1 MPGEAN
7 SLARRAVKAAA
18 WGYLGTAARLVIQ
31 LGSQIVLARLLGPAE
46 YGLFAITVIAVSLG
60 VLVSDIASSA
70 LIHIPEIDEAHIRFA
85 FTWQMASGLLL
96 CGLLAAI
103 AEPLAAWV
111 RQPDLAPILLAG
123 APICLLSTLGGVSL
137 ALLRR
142 RLDYGVIQLWQTLG
156 YFIGY
161 VLVGIP
167 LAALTPAG
175 VWALVAAWAA
185 QVSITT
191 LGYLWNAPH
200 ARTPLLRCASDK
212 RMVAFGLQAMLA
224 NFSNWALANVDR
236 LIVARTASMRDT
248 GLYSTMINLLST
260 PLAQILGTYQSV
272 AFAASARSGA
282 ASARQTFLLMLS
294 GGSLIVCLLFGIVLA
309 IPGTLIAVLYGPQ
322 WADAEAY
329 MTAFAIG
336 FIAYGIQATITP
348 LLWGKGA
355 VEKEAVPQFA
365 MALLLGL
372 AAWAASAISPLA
384 VAWAF
389 AAVNLCRC
397 AWIVA
402 NAVRTFRAP
411 PLSCTFALLRSA
423 TAGAVLG
430 ASIWLA
436 DRLIRETTTAPLFWL
451 TSDVLILFALGGLAL
466 VKRDLWLHRP
476 LTRLLDRKLGSAAA

>member
-1 MPGEAN
+1 MPGNAKT
-7 SLARRAVKAAA
+7 LTQRAVKAAA

-46 YGLFAITVIAVSLG
+46 YGLFAIAVIAVSLG
-60 VLVSDIASSA
+60 VLASDIASSA
-70 LIHIPEIDEAHIRFA
+70 LIHINELDEPQIRFA
-85 FTWQMASGLLL
+85 FTWQIASGLLL

-103 AEPLAAWV
+103 AEPLATWV
-111 RQPDLAPILLAG
+111 RQPGLGPILLAG
-123 APICLLSTLGGVSL
+123 APVCLLSALGGVSL

-142 RLDYGVIQLWQTLG
+142 RLDYGTIQLWQTLG

-175 VWALVAAWAA
+175 VWALVAAWAVQA
-185 QVSITT
+185 TITT
-191 LGYLWNAPH
+191 LGYLWRAPH
-200 ARTPLLRCASDK
+200 AWVPLLHCASG
-212 RMVAFGLQAMLA
+212 RSMIAFGLQAMLA

-236 LIVARTASMRDT
+236 LIVARTASIRDT

-272 AFAASARSGA
+272 AFAASARSGEE
-282 ASARQTFLLMLS
+282 SARQIFLLMLS

-309 IPGTLIAVLYGPQ
+309 IPDTLIAVMYGPK

-348 LLWGKGA
+348 LLWGRGA
-355 VEKEAVPQFA
+355 VDKEAIPQFA

-372 AAWAASAISPLA
+372 VAWVASGISTLM

-389 AAVNLCRC
+389 AAINVCRC

-402 NAVRTFRAP
+402 NAITTFGAP
-411 PLSCTFALLRSA
+411 PATCAYALLRSA
-423 TAGAVLG
+423 AAGSVLG
-430 ASIWLA
+430 CCVWLA
-436 DRLIRETTTAPLFWL
+436 DEAIKKTATAPLLWL
-451 TSDVLILFALGGLAL
+451 AIDGLVLLTLGWLAL
-466 VKRDLWLHRP
+466 LKRDLWLHRP
-476 LTRLLDRKLGSAAA
+476 LTQLLERKLGNSAA

>member
-1 MPGEAN
+1 MPGN
-7 SLARRAVKAAA
+7 TKTLAQRAVKAAA
-18 WGYLGTAARLVIQ
+18 WGYLGSAARLVIQ

-46 YGLFAITVIAVSLG
+46 YGLFAVAVIAVSLG

-70 LIHIPEIDEAHIRFA
+70 LIHVDELDEPQIRFA
-85 FTWQMASGLLL
+85 FTWQLASGLLL
-96 CGLLAAI
+96 CSLLAAI

-111 RQPDLAPILLAG
+111 RQPGLGPILLAG
-123 APICLLSTLGGVSL
+123 APLCLLNALGGVSL

-142 RLDYGVIQLWQTLG
+142 RLDYGTIQVWQTLG

-167 LAALTPAG
+167 LAALTTAG
-175 VWALVAAWAA
+175 AWALVAAWAV
-185 QVSITT
+185 QVAVAT
-191 LGYLWNAPH
+191 LGYLWRAPH
-200 ARTPLLRCASDK
+200 TWAPLLRCASGR

-236 LIVARTASMRDT
+236 LIVARTASIRDT

-272 AFAASARSGA
+272 AFAASARSGEE
-282 ASARQTFLLMLS
+282 SARQTFLLMLS
-294 GGSLIVCLLFGIVLA
+294 GGSLIVSLLFGIVLA
-309 IPGTLIAVLYGPQ
+309 IPDTLIAVMYGPK

-355 VEKEAVPQFA
+355 VEKEAIPQFV

-372 AAWAASAISPLA
+372 AAWAASSYSTLAI
-384 VAWAF
+384 AWTF
-389 AAVNLCRC
+389 AAINVFRC
-397 AWIVA
+397 IWIVV
-402 NAVRTFRAP
+402 NAITTFGVP
-411 PLSCTFALLRSA
+411 PAACAFALLRSA
-423 TAGAVLG
+423 AAGAVLG
-430 ASIWLA
+430 CCVWLA
-436 DRLIRETTTAPLFWL
+436 DEGIKEAATMPLLWL
-451 TSDVLILFALGGLAL
+451 ASDVLVLLALGWLAII
-466 VKRDLWLHRP
+466 KRDIWLHRP
-476 LTRLLDRKLGSAAA
+476 LTQLLERKLGSAAT

>member
-1 MPGEAN
+1 MPGNAKT
-7 SLARRAVKAAA
+7 LAQRAVKAAA

-46 YGLFAITVIAVSLG
+46 YGLFAVAVIAVSLG
-60 VLVSDIASSA
+60 VLASDIASSA
-70 LIHIPEIDEAHIRFA
+70 LIHVDELDEPKIRFA
-85 FTWQMASGLLL
+85 FTWQLASALLL

-111 RQPDLAPILLAG
+111 RQPGLEPILLAG
-123 APICLLSTLGGVSL
+123 APVCLLNALGGVSL

-142 RLDYGVIQLWQTLG
+142 HLDYGTIQLWQTLG

-167 LAALTPAG
+167 LAALTTAG
-175 VWALVAAWAA
+175 VWALVAAWAV
-185 QVSITT
+185 QVAVTT
-191 LGYLWNAPH
+191 LGYLWHAPH
-200 ARTPLLRCASDK
+200 AWTPLFRCATGQN
-212 RMVAFGLQAMLA
+212 MVAFGLQAMLA

-236 LIVARTASMRDT
+236 LIVARTASIHDT

-272 AFAASARSGA
+272 AFAASARSGEE
-282 ASARQTFLLMLS
+282 SARQTFLLMLS

-309 IPGTLIAVLYGPQ
+309 VPDTLIAVMYGPK

-355 VEKEAVPQFA
+355 VEKEAIPQFF

-372 AAWAASAISPLA
+372 AAWAASSYSTLAI
-384 VAWAF
+384 AWTF
-389 AAVNLCRC
+389 ATINVFRC
-397 AWIVA
+397 IWIVG
-402 NAVRTFRAP
+402 NAITTFGA
-411 PLSCTFALLRSA
+411 PLSACACALLRSA
-423 TAGAVLG
+423 AAGAVLG
-430 ASIWLA
+430 CCVWLA
-436 DRLIRETTTAPLFWL
+436 DEGIKEAATMPLVWL
-451 TSDVLILFALGGLAL
+451 ASDGLVLLALGWLAIIN
-466 VKRDLWLHRP
+466 RDLWLHRP
-476 LTRLLDRKLGSAAA
+476 LTQLLERKLGSAAT

>member
-1 MPGEAN
+1 MPGDAKT
-7 SLARRAVKAAA
+7 LVQRAVKAAA
-18 WGYLGTAARLVIQ
+18 WGYLGTTARLVIQ

-46 YGLFAITVIAVSLG
+46 YGLFAVAVIAVSLG
-60 VLVSDIASSA
+60 VLASDIASSA
-70 LIHIPEIDEAHIRFA
+70 LIHVDELGEPQIRFA
-85 FTWQMASGLLL
+85 FTWQLACGLLL
-96 CGLLAAI
+96 AGLLAAV

-111 RQPDLAPILLAG
+111 RQPGLGPILLAG
-123 APICLLSTLGGVSL
+123 APICLLNALGGVSL

-142 RLDYGVIQLWQTLG
+142 RLDYGTIQLWQTLG

-175 VWALVAAWAA
+175 VWALVAAWAV
-185 QVSITT
+185 QVAITT
-191 LGYLWNAPH
+191 LGYLWRAPH
-200 ARTPLLRCASDK
+200 ARAPLLHCASG
-212 RMVAFGLQAMLA
+212 RSMVAFGLQAMLA

-236 LIVARTASMRDT
+236 LIVARTASIRDT

-272 AFAASARSGA
+272 AFAASARSGEE
-282 ASARQTFLLMLS
+282 SARQTFLLMLS

-309 IPGTLIAVLYGPQ
+309 IPDTLIAVMYGPK

-348 LLWGKGA
+348 LLWGRGA
-355 VEKEAVPQFA
+355 VDKEAIPQFA

-372 AAWAASAISPLA
+372 AAWAASGISTLA

-389 AAVNLCRC
+389 AAINVCRC
-397 AWIVA
+397 AWIVV
-402 NAVRTFRAP
+402 NAITTFGAP
-411 PLSCTFALLRSA
+411 PATCAYALLRSA

-430 ASIWLA
+430 CCVWLA
-436 DRLIRETTTAPLFWL
+436 DDVIKERATAPLLWL
-451 TSDVLILFALGGLAL
+451 AGDGLVLLALGLLAAL
-466 VKRDLWLHRP
+466 KRDLWLHRP
-476 LTRLLDRKLGSAAA
+476 LTQLLERILGNSAA